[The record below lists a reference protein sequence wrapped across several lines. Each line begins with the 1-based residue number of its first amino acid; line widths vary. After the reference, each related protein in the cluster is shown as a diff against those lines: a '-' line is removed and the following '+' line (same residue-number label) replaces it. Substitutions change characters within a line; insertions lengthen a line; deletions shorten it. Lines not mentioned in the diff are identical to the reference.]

1 MIQRDRRPNAYER
14 QEGLEN
20 PNVEVDPQGRDKVE
34 RNGRIIYWITHK
46 RGKKRS
52 SQFTIG
58 VVSEDEEWVK
68 VDQLFGGGCVRIE
81 ELKQI
86 AGARLRLTGLRCD
99 NRMCEYR
106 KVTQLVEL
114 ARQGVAGAKLST
126 GEGWLAGFSRGSI
139 GGQHILMNEFTFGL
153 SDKLGTTNAAYYLRQ
168 GGAYRHAQISSR
180 VAIGALAAA
189 AGGAGGSWA
198 AEANVFGRTA
208 MASKQLIG
216 RAGSAGLAT
225 AAHYFSRL
233 TPGTQQRVYSATKA
247 AGKNIGAATKF
258 VRGAGM
264 QVGFHGDELA
274 RWAMTTRSGSV
285 ASGLTGSLLRFPP
298 GSPGMPTEFPQIQK
312 GSEASY
318 EIIRRRM
325 KEWQN

>member
-1 MIQRDRRPNAYER
+1 MIQRDRRSNAYER

-58 VVSEDEEWVK
+58 VVSEDEEWVE

-114 ARQGVAGAKLST
+114 ARQEVAEAKLST
-126 GEGWLAGFSRGSI
+126 RDAWLVGFYRGQQKGILRILPHAEGAVTIQHLEFSYRFDTRRGLIEGEWLHADYALDPLTLYGGSVTVGVGESGTITPYVAAPIPGHSRHGPVTFSYPLRRGKPVGADVSFGRGI
-139 GGQHILMNEFTFGL
+139 GSPIGVKWSPRFK
-153 SDKLGTTNAAYYLRQ
+153 KLG
-168 GGAYRHAQISSR
+168 
-180 VAIGALAAA
+180 
-189 AGGAGGSWA
+189 
-198 AEANVFGRTA
+198 AE
-208 MASKQLIG
+208 
-216 RAGSAGLAT
+216 
-225 AAHYFSRL
+225 H
-233 TPGTQQRVYSATKA
+233 
-247 AGKNIGAATKF
+247 
-258 VRGAGM
+258 
-264 QVGFHGDELA
+264 DEL
-274 RWAMTTRSGSV
+274 W
-285 ASGLTGSLLRFPP
+285 
-298 GSPGMPTEFPQIQK
+298 
-312 GSEASY
+312 
-318 EIIRRRM
+318 
-325 KEWQN
+325 